1 MILNQSHTAAPRTRR
16 LSPHTRVHA
25 QRQKSP
31 RNPLGRHVTRC
42 CGTAN
47 APACPC
53 PGAPRRASPGRLCSR
68 ASGSGGRCPDRKASA
83 ATPQGPAA
91 KRSPGTQT
99 CPCLPR
105 AHFREDMLRLRCSE
119 QAASVCWVGARG
131 RTAGLGA
138 GRVGGDGGLDHGGR
152 GLRVDAVVVRHRVAV
167 HVPRLHFGRG
177 VVLLL
182 DRRPH
187 PLVALVGAAV
197 ARLAAAAARFRAGA
211 SGAGAGAG
219 SCTSDGTP
227 RSTTPVVLIIADC
240 IQVNAGLES
249 GGRGAAAGRVGSGC
263 AGPCVHRT
271 RGCAALRAPSGRAS
285 LAWSGTGA
293 ATPAGTERAGS
304 ENLTAPMDRR
314 VRAGAAQLALGL
326 VRPIVEDIERSI
338 AQIA

>member
-16 LSPHTRVHA
+16 LSHTH
-25 QRQKSP
+25 P
-31 RNPLGRHVTRC
+31 RAPAATEPPTNPLGRHVTRC

-53 PGAPRRASPGRLCSR
+53 PGAPQRASPGRLCSR
-68 ASGSGGRCPDRKASA
+68 ASGSGGRCPARIASA

-138 GRVGGDGGLDHGGR
+138 GRVGGDGGLDHGDR
-152 GLRVDAVVVRHRVAV
+152 RLRVDAVVVRHRVAV

-197 ARLAAAAARFRAGA
+197 ARLAAAR
-211 SGAGAGAG
+211 
-219 SCTSDGTP
+219 
-227 RSTTPVVLIIADC
+227 
-240 IQVNAGLES
+240 
-249 GGRGAAAGRVGSGC
+249 RG
-263 AGPCVHRT
+263 
-271 RGCAALRAPSGRAS
+271 SGRA
-285 LAWSGTGA
+285 
-293 ATPAGTERAGS
+293 RAGRGRGRGRAPR
-304 ENLTAPMDRR
+304 TARR
-314 VRAGAAQLALGL
+314 GRR
-326 VRPIVEDIERSI
+326 RPWC
-338 AQIA
+338 